1 MTILLTA
8 LFSAL
13 LQFHPLHVSFTS
25 IDIPKGKEE
34 AALSFKFYTEDFS
47 LLFYHLYEKNIQP
60 VMDQEFSQDQ
70 LGVINGYLTKA
81 FSLVSGQDTAA
92 LAFVRKEQNEENIWL
107 YYQVDLPENLQNSLI
122 LTNLL
127 MLDLYED
134 QTNLV
139 IVTHGKN
146 EKGYTFDARNH
157 REEIDIGQ
165 D

>member
-13 LQFHPLHVSFTS
+13 LQFHPLHISFTS
-25 IDIPKGKEE
+25 IDIPKESVR
-34 AALSFKFYTEDFS
+34 ASLSFKFYTEDFS
-47 LLFYHLYEKNIQP
+47 LLFYHLYEKNMQP
-60 VMDQEFSQDQ
+60 LMDQEFSQQQ
-70 LGVINGYLTKA
+70 LQVINGYLKES
-81 FSLVSGQDTAA
+81 FSLVSGQDTAV

-127 MLDLYED
+127 MFDLYED

-139 IVTHGKN
+139 IVTHGTH
-146 EKGYTFDARNH
+146 EKGYTFDYRNR

>member
-1 MTILLTA
+1 MTILFTA

-13 LQFHPLHVSFTS
+13 LQLHPLHVSFTS
-25 IDIPKGKEE
+25 IDIQRENRE
-34 AALSFKFYTEDFS
+34 AAVSFKFYTDDFS

-60 VMDQEFSQDQ
+60 SVDQEFSRDQ
-70 LGVINGYLTKA
+70 LGIINGYLKKA

-92 LAFVRKEQNEENIWL
+92 LDFIRKEQNEEYIWL
-107 YYQVDLPENLQNSLI
+107 YYKVDLPENLQNSLI
-122 LTNLL
+122 LTNIL

-139 IVTHGKN
+139 IVTHGTS
-146 EKGYTFDARNH
+146 EKGYTFDYRNH